1 MNNHIMFKRK
11 LQLEIDE
18 EIGTLISNRQ
28 LPYKEFILK
37 YDKLYSKLQAIDNEF
52 IEDNPSDFSWLIE
65 NERMSRY
72 YGELCVVNSGRV
84 MDNELWERVKN
95 HKSYLTSNNGMLFYR
110 YLYAYLSIAA
120 TISQIQD
127 WNTIRS
133 YSAIDDIGRN
143 IIDSL
148 NYYQE
153 LKNQQQPFNANSYNT
168 LVRQAYM
175 IFSDTILAINTLK
188 TIKTLDSIFEPA
200 KADFL
205 KISMNSLDPDNQKI
219 ISELV
224 LTHMSTAWCQ
234 NIVKAE
240 YQKTTD
246 KLKTINGILNQ
257 SKLIGSFTSFGQ
269 SVAELPFGAKLYK
282 VNNLKAPE
290 LLANL
295 KSSFTGKALLIDFWA
310 TWCAPCLSEMPY
322 SKKLHSATKDLPI
335 EFVYLCTSS
344 SSSID
349 KWKSKIAELEIP
361 GTHIFVEDTIETEL
375 MKLFS
380 VSGFPSIVFID
391 KNGVYKP
398 GVINMISNTDKN
410 KLTGLI
416 NNASR

>member
-1 MNNHIMFKRK
+1 MFKRK

-18 EIGTLISNRQ
+18 EIETLISNRQ

-95 HKSYLTSNNGMLFYR
+95 HKSYLTSNDGMLFYR

-120 TISQIQD
+120 TTRQIQD

-168 LVRQAYM
+168 LVRQASM

-205 KISMNSLDPDNQKI
+205 KIKMNSLEPDNQKI

-224 LTHMSTAWCQ
+224 LTHMSTTWCQ

-257 SKLIGSFTSFGQ
+257 SKPIGSFTSFGQ
-269 SVAELPFGAKLYK
+269 PVAELPFGAKLYK

-361 GTHIFVEDTIETEL
+361 GTHIFVEDNIETEL